1 MAVVATSFK
10 RLPRSAVNAIL
21 SPRCRYFA
29 VFGIGKVMA
38 TLNTAAAPTEPASPA
53 TSQAA
58 GADAQGQHRSQ
69 LILILA

>member
-1 MAVVATSFK
+1 MQSCQSIK
-10 RLPRSAVNAIL
+10 RPNGNRNV
-21 SPRCRYFA
+21 R
-29 VFGIGKVMA
+29 A